1 MLRTITMGSCV
12 SVQGTFERQLEN
24 GRIQVRVGD
33 RIYEGQP
40 VQKKQN

>member
-12 SVQGTFERQLEN
+12 SVQGIFERQLDN

-33 RIYEGQP
+33 RVYEGKP
-40 VQKKQN
+40 VSHKQS